1 MKQYTLAIVADEWN
15 GSGFDYEQLLLR
27 SETNVSEWT
36 REEFIDWINDGK
48 DFEDLQE
55 IVANRDKH
63 DVKYTLTVYDDDDNI
78 TCSYVIWESSAAE
91 TALEE

>member
-1 MKQYTLAIVADEWN
+1 MKQYTSAIVAAEWN
-15 GSGFDYEQLLLR
+15 GAGFDYEQLLV
-27 SETNVSEWT
+27 SASTNVSVWT

-63 DVKYTLTVYDDDDNI
+63 DVKYTVTVYDDDDNI
-78 TCSYVIWESSAAE
+78 AYSCSVWESEAAE
-91 TALEE
+91 TALEV